1 MGRIGR
7 KAELSLSE
15 RADRGTSPQL
25 GIVLLFVMVF
35 LGATSIYVVGMGAFD
50 AAESQAYHEQ
60 SQQELRQFDS
70 TISSLGKQD
79 DTPKSVQINNLDGEL
94 VTDGQLE
101 VTVSDGYVN
110 DSRSIELET
119 LVATDKGGNE
129 FAYQAGGAWD
139 VSGDRATAVSD
150 PNLRYY
156 YESTEDGEVGRV
168 DIEPVTLEGSVGT
181 GEHTVREIPN
191 PDTDSFESLGEDI
204 EAVSYTTVEVSGSSY
219 HHGWYNFL
227 KDEFDATDANDCDI
241 SGSIDE
247 NIICHDKSEET
258 VTVVANVD
266 GEKPLRELADIE
278 PTVRSGLYIDGETGT
293 LRSSLSMNAYENH
306 NANGASSPGFLLA
319 NYDEFYLHN
328 HADIE
333 GIPVVNGELGSK
345 GNPSIS
351 PIGYGVT
358 VNGTEQGESESGKN
372 LYRLDAENEGK
383 GKGVEGTAL
392 ATELSQPYA
401 DVAPIDDEI
410 KRLLTAYLAGN
421 PSADG
426 DVSAGMYSGE
436 DGIESTDSADGN
448 VNVGVDGNLDLS
460 NVEINGNNQTNFYV
474 DGHAELSNVSIRPDD
489 RADAL
494 WVYATSDS
502 TITIEDDFQGVVYA
516 PGADLEIEDGVTI
529 DGAVIAGDAAG
540 RGGTLEIGDD
550 VQINFD
556 RSLRSATPLSE
567 EDTDLLF
574 EYSNTRPPVDVTFV
588 LDRSGSMGPYNPSS
602 RNAYAPDYE
611 LAVGE
616 RWEPIPTDEPFR
628 NTHGWK
634 VLQVRDEN
642 GMTRTLEPL
651 EFAHPDDWTEIRVHP
666 YYQFRYGSSTASIG
680 VYAHPGNDP
689 TGQRVEATRNVI
701 DELDPSA
708 DRVGVYDF
716 AGSGRTLHPL
726 SGDLEAAKES
736 VAGTAYGGTNMAA
749 GLEAALNDYATRG
762 ADDRERVV
770 ILLSDGKNSNAA
782 NDERMDELVDRSDD
796 LNYTLHTVGLAGLEH
811 DSIPEDKLEGWAA
824 ETGGNYYQTADPDEL
839 LDLFEEIVNE
849 EIDLEMDTQMQ
860 LAVNYETGGTANYA
874 VHVSE
879 RTVAIDR

>member
-1 MGRIGR
+1 
-7 KAELSLSE
+7 
-15 RADRGTSPQL
+15 
-25 GIVLLFVMVF
+25 MVF
-35 LGATSIYVVGMGAFD
+35 LGATSVYVVGMGAFD

-79 DTPKSVQINNLDGEL
+79 DTPKRVQINNLDGEL

-119 LVATDKGGNE
+119 LVATDTGGNE

-168 DIEPVTLEGSVGT
+168 DIEPVSLEGSVGT
-181 GEHTVREIPN
+181 GEHTVREVPN

-204 EAVSYTTVEVSGSSY
+204 EVVSYTTVEVSGSSY

-227 KDEFDATDANDCDI
+227 KDEFDATDADDCAV
-241 SGSIDE
+241 SGAVDE
-247 NIICHDKSEET
+247 NIICHDESEET
-258 VTVVANVD
+258 VTVVAHVD
-266 GEKPLRELADIE
+266 GEEPLRELADIE

-293 LRSSLSMNAYENH
+293 LKSSISMNAYENH
-306 NANGASSPGFLLA
+306 TSNGDDSPGFLLA

-333 GIPVVNGELGSK
+333 GVPVVNGELGSK

-372 LYRLDAENEGK
+372 LYRLDSENEGK
-383 GKGVEGTAL
+383 GNGVEGTAL

-436 DGIESTDSADGN
+436 DGIESTDSSDGN
-448 VNVGVDGNLDLS
+448 VNIGIDGDLELS
-460 NVEINGNNQTNFYV
+460 DVEINGNNQTNFYV
-474 DGHAELSNVSIRPDD
+474 DGHATLSNVTIGPDD

-574 EYSNTRPPVDVTFV
+574 EYSDTRPPVDVTFV
-588 LDRSGSMGPYNPSS
+588 LDRSGSMGPHNPSG
-602 RNAYAPDYE
+602 NAYVPEHEIQIGDE
-611 LAVGE
+611 WG
-616 RWEPIPTDEPFR
+616 PIPTDEPFR
-628 NTHGWK
+628 NMETGGWWGQK
-634 VLQVRDEN
+634 IQVRDEN
-642 GMTRTLEPL
+642 GTTETLGSM
-651 EFAHPDDWTEIRVHP
+651 EFAHPDDWTEIRAQP
-666 YYQFRYGSSTASIG
+666 NSFYYGPSTASIG

-701 DELDPSA
+701 DELDPGS
-708 DRVGVYDF
+708 DRVGIYDF
-716 AGSGRTLHPL
+716 ASGGRPLHPL
-726 SGDLEAAKES
+726 NGDLEAAKES
-736 VAGTAYGGTNMAA
+736 VVGSAYGGTNMAA
-749 GLEAALNDYATRG
+749 GLEAALNGYTTRST
-762 ADDRERVV
+762 DDRERVI
-770 ILLSDGKNSNAA
+770 ILLSDGKNSNTAS
-782 NDERMDELVDRSDD
+782 DERMDDLVDQSDD
-796 LNYTLHTVGLAGLEH
+796 LDYTLHTVGLDGLEH
-811 DSIPEDKLEGWAA
+811 SSIPEDKLEGWAA

-849 EIDLEMDTQMQ
+849 EIDLDMNTQMQ
-860 LAVNYETGGTANYA
+860 LSVNYEAGSTANYA

-879 RTVAIDR
+879 RTVEIDH